1 MDRINL
7 LEYSK
12 LTDTI
17 QYDAILKHLKPCNK
31 FAGGSI
37 DFNKLTYKD
46 VRSCLHLMKS
56 INDWNNAKDLFCLA
70 FQVKEDSFWN
80 VAIDEYYSAQN
91 YLIKTFKE
99 LQERETKLLQSIN
112 ADAGFW
118 EMAGGQKLNK
128 FSNLMPLVQLGE
140 IYHIYPYDLQDKPY
154 NEILTLLVLHKEK
167 AEVNDSYSKL
177 KSKSK

>member
-12 LTDTI
+12 LSNTTE
-17 QYDAILKHLKPCNK
+17 YDVFMKHMNPVNS
-31 FAGGSI
+31 FAKGKI

-56 INDWNNAKDLFCLA
+56 VKDWEGQKELFCLA
-70 FQVKEDSFWN
+70 FKVESFWE
-80 VAIDEYYSAQN
+80 VYIDEFFAAQN
-91 YLIKTFKE
+91 YLIKTFVD
-99 LQERETKLLQSIN
+99 LQKRETKLLQSID
-112 ADAGFW
+112 ADTGKW
-118 EMAGGQKLNK
+118 SMAGGDRLNK

-140 IYHIYPYDLQDKPY
+140 IYSIYPYDLQNKPY

-167 AEVNDSYSKL
+167 AEINNAYSKL
-177 KSKSK
+177 KK

>member
-12 LTDTI
+12 LINTT
-17 QYDAILKHLKPCNK
+17 QYDVVLKHLNPVNI
-31 FAGGSI
+31 FAGSKI

-56 INDWNNAKDLFCLA
+56 VKDWESQKELFCLA
-70 FQVKEDSFWN
+70 FGIDEFWQ
-80 VAIDEYYSAQN
+80 VAIDEFFAAQN
-91 YLIKTFKE
+91 YLIKTFVD
-99 LQERETKLLQSIN
+99 LQKRETKLLQSID
-112 ADAGFW
+112 ADTGKW
-118 EMAGGQKLNK
+118 SMAGGDRLNK

-140 IYHIYPYDLQDKPY
+140 IYSIYPYDLQGKPY

-167 AEVNDSYSKL
+167 AEVNKAYSNL
-177 KSKSK
+177 KSK

>member
-12 LTDTI
+12 LKNTLN
-17 QYDAILKHLKPCNK
+17 YDVVLKHLKPLNL
-31 FAGGSI
+31 FAGGKI

-56 INDWNNAKDLFCLA
+56 IKDWNTAKELFCLA
-70 FQVKEDSFWN
+70 FNINHDLFFKAS
-80 VAIDEYYSAQN
+80 IDEYYAAQN
-91 YLIKTFKE
+91 YLVKTFKE
-99 LQERETKLLQSIN
+99 LQERETKLLQSIS
-112 ADAGFW
+112 ADVGLW
-118 EMAGGQKLNK
+118 QMAGGDRLNK

-140 IYHIYPYDLQDKPY
+140 IYHIYPYDLQNKPY

-167 AEVNDSYSKL
+167 AEINEAYSKL
-177 KSKSK
+177 KSK